1 MEARDNNAAIGECG
15 RDEPKR
21 FSHFLLF
28 ITRILDYEC
37 DDIEPRSRAE
47 QSTKET
53 KEGQEIFFTA
63 EWLAVARTYT
73 MLPCNFNQISNNL
86 LMEFFFFFL
95 ISFGSSRSCPLCYLW
110 HLTYIASPWQRQSN
124 VKSVAAVMAV
134 QLISSSLTMASNL
147 PISSRANCQANNLH
161 CVCY

>member
-1 MEARDNNAAIGECG
+1 MEARDDNATIGECG

-47 QSTKET
+47 YERKKRGPRTFVWCRMIGRRPDIPGVTLQFQPDFQSS
-53 KEGQEIFFTA
+53 
-63 EWLAVARTYT
+63 
-73 MLPCNFNQISNNL
+73 FNGI
-86 LMEFFFFFL
+86 FFFFL
-95 ISFGSSRSCPLCYLW
+95 ISFGSNRSCPHCYLW
-110 HLTYIASPWQRQSN
+110 HLAYIASPWRRQSN